1 MMCDADDDIT
11 GGREHDEPGSPG
23 LGDASPA
30 FSALLED
37 SPEDLYENAP
47 CGYLSTL
54 MDGTIA
60 KINTTLLTWLGHRRD
75 DLVGRRRFSDLL
87 TVGGRIYHE
96 THIAPTLGMH
106 GEIGGLALELRTADG
121 SRLPVLVTSVVKT
134 GRDGTAQLIR
144 TTIFDARDR
153 RAYEQELLR
162 ARQDADRER
171 DRAQKLAATLQRSL
185 LPPVLPT
192 VPGMEVACYY
202 HPASADEVGGDFY
215 DLFPLTGD
223 TWGFFLGDVS
233 GKGAEAAAVTS
244 LARYTLRAA
253 AASDPDP
260 VGVLEILN
268 RVLNHEYRGT
278 YPRFCT
284 VIFGLLVPDAGG
296 CAITLAGGGHP
307 PAVLLPAD
315 GDPEFCALPGGQLV
329 GALPLARFTSARV
342 HLGPGDTLLLYSDG
356 LTEARTHGR
365 VRYSEDELLDFLRT
379 TSPGSATEAVTA
391 VTGLLTRFGD
401 GVDDDTALLALS
413 TRPDVGTEQ

>member
-1 MMCDADDDIT
+1 MCGADSEADSEDT
-11 GGREHDEPGSPG
+11 DEVSGG
-23 LGDASPA
+23 ANPA

-60 KINTTLLTWLGHRRD
+60 KINTTLLTWLGYRRD
-75 DLVGRRRFSDLL
+75 DLVGRQRFTDLL

-96 THIAPTLGMH
+96 THIAPTLRMH

-121 SRLPVLVTSVVKT
+121 SRLPVLVTSVVKS

-144 TTIFDARDR
+144 TTVFDARDR

-171 DRAQKLAATLQRSL
+171 DRAKKLAATLQRSL
-185 LPPVLPT
+185 LPPVLPP
-192 VPGMEVACYY
+192 VPGMDVACYY
-202 HPASADEVGGDFY
+202 HPASADDVGGDFY
-215 DLFPLTGD
+215 DLFPLAGD

-244 LARYTLRAA
+244 LTRYTLRAA
-253 AASDPDP
+253 ATSDPDP
-260 VGVLEILN
+260 VAVLHILN
-268 RVLNHEYRGT
+268 RVLHHEYHGID
-278 YPRFCT
+278 PRFCT
-284 VIFGLLVPDAGG
+284 VIYGLLVPDANG
-296 CAITLAGGGHP
+296 CAITLASGGHP
-307 PAVLLPAD
+307 PAVLLRA
-315 GDPEFCALPGGQLV
+315 GDTPEFCPTPGGQLV
-329 GALPLARFTSARV
+329 GVLPAARFSSAGLR
-342 HLGPGDTLLLYSDG
+342 LGTGDTLLLYSDG

-365 VRYSEDELLDFLRT
+365 DRYSEEQLLDFLST
-379 TSPGSATEAVTA
+379 TAPRSATETIAE

-413 TRPDVGTEQ
+413 ISH